1 MRIKIDDDQVTPKQK
16 PVAFS
21 VMDIDGKRPPHSDY
35 RKGMI
40 QHFRLLHSVLVKT
53 ASTKELN
60 KDPLNSNELIDF
72 MIDKDG
78 RLLLMCVLAL
88 ATGKTSFDEFK
99 KEEGYDKASLLS
111 VYMATDLIVRA
122 VQIHEI
128 GPAVRCMSN
137 MFRHAP
143 ESRCH
148 DLLSSF
154 RVVVSSKASIKDD
167 ARGFVGFIKACLEP
181 EVKLQPRDFVETIQD
196 NVNWKVTQGRQ
207 SGTVESWT
215 VVAHVLPR
223 EEDLRRDCGLYNDE
237 EPEKRVSRQP
247 RKNRVRDYVEKLSPE
262 EIAIQVFLGRDSDY
276 EALRELNYIHKK
288 AVMIFLRF
296 CWASASGRRM
306 ALSRSCAF
314 VTGAC
319 ANCLRSF
326 PPWSM

>member
-1 MRIKIDDDQVTPKQK
+1 MLYDLTVRRRACWELLGPASQPKLLTRKQLDVQATQAAQANGYKGLLVTDQVRIKIDDDQVTPKQR

-40 QHFRLLHSVLVKT
+40 QQFRLLHSVLVKT

-60 KDPLNSNELIDF
+60 KNPLNSNELIDF

-154 RVVVSSKASIKDD
+154 RVVVSSKASIKDEQT
-167 ARGFVGFIKACLEP
+167 AKGGNQAGK
-181 EVKLQPRDFVETIQD
+181 
-196 NVNWKVTQGRQ
+196 
-207 SGTVESWT
+207 
-215 VVAHVLPR
+215 
-223 EEDLRRDCGLYNDE
+223 
-237 EPEKRVSRQP
+237 
-247 RKNRVRDYVEKLSPE
+247 
-262 EIAIQVFLGRDSDY
+262 EIR
-276 EALRELNYIHKK
+276 
-288 AVMIFLRF
+288 
-296 CWASASGRRM
+296 W
-306 ALSRSCAF
+306 RS
-314 VTGAC
+314 
-319 ANCLRSF
+319 
-326 PPWSM
+326 